1 MFIFC
6 PKETFAVLLCQW
18 PNQFQYDFSKIS
30 VCSEYEIKL
39 LETCPP
45 CLSLN
50 ARFTLKIRQAL
61 LKHFSVSLL
70 VSEKYLGST

>member
-1 MFIFC
+1 MFVIFFC
-6 PKETFAVLLCQW
+6 PKETFAVLCQW
-18 PNQFQYDFSKIS
+18 PNRFQYDFSKIS

-50 ARFTLKIRQAL
+50 AHFTLKIRPP
-61 LKHFSVSLL
+61 KHFSVSLL